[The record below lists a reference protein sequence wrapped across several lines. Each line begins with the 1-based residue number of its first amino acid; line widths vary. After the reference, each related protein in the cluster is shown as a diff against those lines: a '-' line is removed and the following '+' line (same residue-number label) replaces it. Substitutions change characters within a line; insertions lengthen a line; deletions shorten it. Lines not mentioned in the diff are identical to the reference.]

1 MTIPALTTGAPL
13 TMLAM
18 THHLNTALEKSNDAL
33 VDVSEAHHE
42 VLMRLA
48 IAAEYRD
55 EYTGQH
61 IIRLGYMAEKLSAL
75 LGKSEEFCYM
85 IRLAAPMHDVG
96 NIGIPEA
103 ILKNPGKLSTEERGI
118 MNTHTDIGYK
128 ILANSNAP
136 LFQLAAS
143 IALTHHE
150 TFDGTG
156 YPKQLAGHAIPLA
169 GRIVALVDYFD
180 ALTMH
185 KPYRASFSDAQAI
198 EMVQAQSGK
207 LFDPD
212 MVNVFI
218 ANIESF
224 IQLRHSI
231 NASPMK
237 YDQLVNYSHATFL

>member
-1 MTIPALTTGAPL
+1 MLTTAAH
-13 TMLAM
+13 LAAK
-18 THHLNTALEKSNDAL
+18 HDTANGTLSAIH
-33 VDVSEAHHE
+33 EARHE

-55 EYTGQH
+55 EATEQH
-61 IIRLGYMAEKLSAL
+61 MIRLGYMAEKLSAL
-75 LGKSEEFCYM
+75 LGEPDEFCYLM
-85 IRLAAPMHDVG
+85 RLAAPMHDVG
-96 NIGIPEA
+96 NIGLPEA
-103 ILKNPGKLSTEERGI
+103 LLKNPSSLNAEERAL
-118 MNTHTDIGYK
+118 MNTHTEIGFK
-128 ILANSNAP
+128 ILTQADAP

-180 ALTMH
+180 ALTMD

-231 NASPMK
+231 NASPLK
-237 YDQLVNYSHATFL
+237 YDQLVNYSHETFL

>member
-1 MTIPALTTGAPL
+1 MLTTAAH
-13 TMLAM
+13 LAAQ
-18 THHLNTALEKSNDAL
+18 HDTANGTLSAIH
-33 VDVSEAHHE
+33 EARHE

-55 EYTGQH
+55 EATEQH
-61 IIRLGYMAEKLSAL
+61 MIRLGYMAEKLSAL
-75 LGKSEEFCYM
+75 LGESDEFCYLM
-85 IRLAAPMHDVG
+85 RLAAPMHDVG
-96 NIGIPEA
+96 NIGLPEA
-103 ILKNPGKLSTEERGI
+103 LLKNPSSLNAEERAL
-118 MNTHTDIGYK
+118 MNTHTEIGFK
-128 ILANSNAP
+128 ILTQADAP

-180 ALTMH
+180 ALTMD

>member
-1 MTIPALTTGAPL
+1 MLTTAAH
-13 TMLAM
+13 LAAK
-18 THHLNTALEKSNDAL
+18 HDTANGTLSAIH
-33 VDVSEAHHE
+33 EARHE

-55 EYTGQH
+55 EATEQH
-61 IIRLGYMAEKLSAL
+61 MIRLGYMAEKLSAL
-75 LGKSEEFCYM
+75 LGESDEFCYLM
-85 IRLAAPMHDVG
+85 RLAAPMHDVG
-96 NIGIPEA
+96 NIGLPEA
-103 ILKNPGKLSTEERGI
+103 LLKNPSSLNTEERAL
-118 MNTHTDIGYK
+118 MNTHTEIGFK
-128 ILANSNAP
+128 ILAQADAP

-180 ALTMH
+180 ALTMD

-218 ANIESF
+218 AKIESF

>member
-1 MTIPALTTGAPL
+1 
-13 TMLAM
+13 
-18 THHLNTALEKSNDAL
+18 
-33 VDVSEAHHE
+33 
-42 VLMRLA
+42 
-48 IAAEYRD
+48 
-55 EYTGQH
+55 
-61 IIRLGYMAEKLSAL
+61 MAEKLSAL
-75 LGKSEEFCYM
+75 LGESDEFCYLM
-85 IRLAAPMHDVG
+85 RLAAPMHDVG
-96 NIGIPEA
+96 NIGLPEA
-103 ILKNPGKLSTEERGI
+103 LLKNPSSLNAEERAL
-118 MNTHTDIGYK
+118 MNTHTEIGFK
-128 ILANSNAP
+128 ILTQADAP

-180 ALTMH
+180 ALTMD

>member
-1 MTIPALTTGAPL
+1 MLTTAAH
-13 TMLAM
+13 LAAQ
-18 THHLNTALEKSNDAL
+18 HDTANGTLSAIH
-33 VDVSEAHHE
+33 EARHE

-55 EYTGQH
+55 EATEQH
-61 IIRLGYMAEKLSAL
+61 MIRLGYMAEKLSAL
-75 LGKSEEFCYM
+75 LGESDEFCYLM
-85 IRLAAPMHDVG
+85 RLAAPMHDVG
-96 NIGIPEA
+96 NIGLPEA
-103 ILKNPGKLSTEERGI
+103 LLKNPSTLNAEERAL
-118 MNTHTDIGYK
+118 MNTHTEIGFK
-128 ILANSNAP
+128 ILTQADAP

-156 YPKQLAGHAIPLA
+156 YPKQLVGHAIPLA

-180 ALTMH
+180 ALTMD

>member
-1 MTIPALTTGAPL
+1 MLTTAAH
-13 TMLAM
+13 LAAQ
-18 THHLNTALEKSNDAL
+18 HDTANGTLSAIH
-33 VDVSEAHHE
+33 EARHE

-55 EYTGQH
+55 EATEQH
-61 IIRLGYMAEKLSAL
+61 MIRLGYMAEKLSAL
-75 LGKSEEFCYM
+75 LGEPDEFCYLM
-85 IRLAAPMHDVG
+85 RLAAPMHDVG
-96 NIGIPEA
+96 NIGLPEA
-103 ILKNPGKLSTEERGI
+103 LLKNPSSLNAEERAL
-118 MNTHTDIGYK
+118 MNTHTEIGFK
-128 ILANSNAP
+128 ILTQADAP

-180 ALTMH
+180 ALTMD

-231 NASPMK
+231 NASPLK

>member
-1 MTIPALTTGAPL
+1 MLTTAAH
-13 TMLAM
+13 LAAQ
-18 THHLNTALEKSNDAL
+18 HDTANGTLSAIH
-33 VDVSEAHHE
+33 EARHE

-55 EYTGQH
+55 EATEQH
-61 IIRLGYMAEKLSAL
+61 MIRLGYMAEKLSAL
-75 LGKSEEFCYM
+75 LGEPDEFCYLM
-85 IRLAAPMHDVG
+85 RLAAPMHDVG
-96 NIGIPEA
+96 NIGLPEA
-103 ILKNPGKLSTEERGI
+103 LLKNPSTLNAEERAL
-118 MNTHTDIGYK
+118 MNTHTEIGFK
-128 ILANSNAP
+128 ILTQADAP

-180 ALTMH
+180 ALTMD

-237 YDQLVNYSHATFL
+237 YDQLVNYSHETFL

>member
-1 MTIPALTTGAPL
+1 MLTTAAH
-13 TMLAM
+13 LAAK
-18 THHLNTALEKSNDAL
+18 HDTANGTLSAIH
-33 VDVSEAHHE
+33 EARHE

-55 EYTGQH
+55 EATEQH
-61 IIRLGYMAEKLSAL
+61 MIRLGYMAEKLSAL
-75 LGKSEEFCYM
+75 LGEPDEFCYLM
-85 IRLAAPMHDVG
+85 RLAAPMHDVG
-96 NIGIPEA
+96 NIGLPEA
-103 ILKNPGKLSTEERGI
+103 LLKNPSGLNAEECAL
-118 MNTHTDIGYK
+118 MNTHTEIGFK
-128 ILANSNAP
+128 ILTQADAP

-169 GRIVALVDYFD
+169 GRIVAWVEYFD
-180 ALTMH
+180 ALTMD

-231 NASPMK
+231 NASPLK
-237 YDQLVNYSHATFL
+237 YDQLVNYSHETFL